1 MTPDPERAA
10 PHPPTP
16 SPYRLIAL
24 DVDGTLLDPAGHVSP
39 RTRAAVREALARGVA
54 VVLCTG
60 RVFSQGIRHLSEEL
74 GLSLPAIVRNGAA
87 IQDAATGRVL
97 FSRAIPE
104 SAVRAALD
112 AMLGRETVPVVEE
125 GPGARD
131 ELVTIR
137 GATSNPAVRYFAR
150 SWLRQDNF
158 RFVDESGELYRV
170 PAPTFVCAFGT
181 RERTEPVYRALG
193 ALPGTKLYWTGDG
206 RFDRPLNP
214 EHYCAGISP
223 GDCSKATALAAF
235 AGERG
240 LGMES
245 VMAVG
250 DFYNDLE
257 MLAAAGLGV
266 AMGHAPEGVRRVA
279 RAVVPDNANDGAA
292 VAIERY
298 VLGRQETV
306 ARVGAR

>member
-1 MTPDPERAA
+1 MRDGARST
-10 PHPPTP
+10 
-16 SPYRLIAL
+16 YLLIAL

-87 IQDAATGRVL
+87 IQDTATGRVL
-97 FSRAIPE
+97 FNRAIPAG
-104 SAVRAALD
+104 AVRAALD
-112 AMLGRETVPVVEE
+112 VMLAGETVPVVEE
-125 GPGARD
+125 GPGRGD
-131 ELVTIR
+131 ELVTLR

-150 SWLRQDNF
+150 TWLRQDSF
-158 RFVDESGELYRV
+158 RFVAEGAELYAVRE
-170 PAPTFVCAFGT
+170 PTFVCAFGT

-206 RFDRPLNP
+206 RFDRPLSP

-235 AGERG
+235 AAERG
-240 LGMES
+240 LGMEA

-250 DFYNDLE
+250 DFYNDVE
-257 MLAAAGLGV
+257 MLAEAGLGV

-279 RAVVPDNANDGAA
+279 KAVVPDNANDGAA

-298 VLGRQETV
+298 VLGTEEL
-306 ARVGAR
+306 ARVPR